1 MRTAPKRP
9 PSPSVPLLGPEKGSN
24 GPPLLLSVAVLVL
37 CALPYAAGFL
47 TAPRG
52 SVFLG
57 ALNNLGDTGQYLAAI
72 RQGMEGHLLY
82 VNDYSS
88 SVVAPALIYPLYT
101 AAGLLAAPL
110 RLSPPV
116 IYLALHAVAA
126 LLLLVA
132 LWRLCRVAVPA
143 QPRLAFAAA
152 LLGGGL
158 YFPVL
163 LLSGVL
169 SLPFAPVILTA
180 PELSLFATLLL
191 SPHGALGLAAEL
203 WAFASYLL
211 WRRHDRSRHLAQL
224 AVAGLS
230 LGLCYPF
237 GVPVLLA
244 VVGID
249 AALRH
254 ILPDWRPPATK
265 VAWQGPATKVAQGIN
280 VPQDTSVSVLCHA
293 TLVAGQ
299 QPTAC
304 HATLVAGHTHDSRLV
319 LALVPTLG
327 LALYY
332 AVLFHAPPWGASN
345 MVHLPP
351 PDIAVLAAAFGPL
364 LLAALP
370 AVLMRRPVTA
380 AGLGTR
386 SIRSRSGGAGVSPVP
401 VPTLGRARSA
411 ASATPPQVYL
421 HDGRASEKTQTI
433 GSGTG
438 RLEAD
443 GPREYDRRAT
453 GRLEAGGP
461 EAREHV
467 GVSVPHPTAVGPWL
481 TGPRPAAAGPGPAR
495 WFAMRPQSQTQALV
509 PAQASVPS
517 RVIIV
522 WAVVNPLLL
531 LLPLPQAGRLVSG
544 WSVALALLAAVTLG
558 RMQQATARRLVAAL
572 ALSNV
577 TLALLY
583 LAVTWRAANPA
594 YYAPADEVAAV
605 RWVAAHAGPSEV
617 VMASAGSGNLVVSA
631 ARCRVV
637 VGQNF
642 ETFDWARAQRDV
654 RDFYDT
660 MTDPLAR
667 AVIVRRQHVTLV
679 MVGPYEH
686 ALGRFN
692 PGEPGYRLV
701 YAGGTVRVYAVRT
714 TYV

>member
-1 MRTAPKRP
+1 MNAPPK
-9 PSPSVPLLGPEKGSN
+9 
-24 GPPLLLSVAVLVL
+24 LLSAAVLVL

-47 TAPRG
+47 AAPRG

-72 RQGMEGHLLY
+72 RQGTEGRLLY
-82 VNDYSS
+82 VNAYTSAA
-88 SVVAPALIYPLYT
+88 VAPALIYPLYT
-101 AAGLLAAPL
+101 AAGLLTAPL

-116 IYLALHAVAA
+116 VYLALHAVAA

-132 LWRLCRVAVPA
+132 LWRLCRIASPLR
-143 QPRLAFAAA
+143 PRLAFAVA

-169 SLPFAPVILTA
+169 SLPFAPVVLTA
-180 PELSLFATLLL
+180 PELSLFATVLI

-203 WAFASYLL
+203 WAFASYML
-211 WRRHDRSRHLAQL
+211 WRRHGRTDHLAHL
-224 AVAGLS
+224 AVAGLA

-237 GVPVLLA
+237 GVAVLLA
-244 VVGID
+244 VVGVD
-249 AALRH
+249 AALRY
-254 ILPDWRPPATK
+254 ILPDWRLPATQ
-265 VAWQGPATKVAQGIN
+265 VAWQRPATKVAQGIDA
-280 VPQDTSVSVLCHA
+280 PQDTSVSVLCHA
-293 TLVAGQ
+293 TWVTGRAQ
-299 QPTAC
+299 
-304 HATLVAGHTHDSRLV
+304 DSRLV
-319 LALVPTLG
+319 LALVPTVA

-332 AVLFHAPPWGASN
+332 AALFHAPPWGASN
-345 MVHLPP
+345 MTHLPP

-370 AVLMRRPVTA
+370 AVLARRPATA
-380 AGLGTR
+380 VAWQIVMSLRDAPTHENPR
-386 SIRSRSGGAGVSPVP
+386 FTQQRTDTAVSGKG
-401 VPTLGRARSA
+401 
-411 ASATPPQVYL
+411 
-421 HDGRASEKTQTI
+421 SETVV
-433 GSGTG
+433 GSGM
-438 RLEAD
+438 
-443 GPREYDRRAT
+443 
-453 GRLEAGGP
+453 GRLEAGAPGGYDAGVP
-461 EAREHV
+461 GQLEADGLGRCEHAS
-467 GVSVPHPTAVGPWL
+467 VSVPHPTAVGP
-481 TGPRPAAAGPGPAR
+481 R
-495 WFAMRPQSQTQALV
+495 FAMRPWSQAPVLTPQCPCAAMRPRSQA
-509 PAQASVPS
+509 PASS
-517 RVIIV
+517 RVIVV

-531 LLPLPQAGRLVSG
+531 LLPLPQSGRLVSG

-558 RMQQATARRLVAAL
+558 GMRQVAARRVVGAL

-594 YYAPADEVAAV
+594 YYAPADETAAV
-605 RWVAAHAGPSEV
+605 QWVAAHAGPADV

-660 MTDPLAR
+660 MTDRLAR
-667 AVIVRRQHVTLV
+667 AAIVRRQHVTLV
-679 MVGPYEH
+679 MAGPYER

-701 YAGGTVRVYAVRT
+701 YAGGTIHVYAVRKD
-714 TYV
+714 